1 MSSFHVLLN
10 LVSSHS
16 RSVEA
21 RSENLR
27 VSHTV
32 SLRAPADVSTTTT
45 TTTRLLG
52 IWQPMAGL
60 VIIVLSLCGHG
71 AVGLVAEY
79 RTCNRKVACS
89 TLTRFTASNLEQVA
103 NLLCDQANSASYPQL
118 NGK

>member
-1 MSSFHVLLN
+1 
-10 LVSSHS
+10 
-16 RSVEA
+16 
-21 RSENLR
+21 
-27 VSHTV
+27 
-32 SLRAPADVSTTTT
+32 
-45 TTTRLLG
+45 
-52 IWQPMAGL
+52 MAGL

-118 NGK
+118 NGKWAHLMSASGWRPIVWLIGGWCVCTLLPAARIQVSIIADNGMNGWPH